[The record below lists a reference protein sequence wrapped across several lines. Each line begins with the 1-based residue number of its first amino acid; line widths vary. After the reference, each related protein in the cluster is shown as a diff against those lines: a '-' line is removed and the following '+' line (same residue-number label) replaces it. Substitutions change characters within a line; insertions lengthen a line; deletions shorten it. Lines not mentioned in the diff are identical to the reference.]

1 LYKAADILGFVS
13 PAHATQDCIAAT
25 LYRDVKMHA
34 KLGYLPGGPKQVF
47 VEELRFNRGQPDQ
60 FDLINVGN
68 SLDDIA
74 ETMPI
79 IMIQA
84 QIYTTQNN
92 FFEALQGKK
101 PGLGDYIFK
110 PGRTAM
116 PSGVW
121 HSTIVTVE
129 IATVL
134 NLLEGTCMPEHVVH
148 RAVSKSFSRH
158 NIKKFAP
165 ISGEDLVDIEFA
177 LIIHDEINI
186 AQRSN
191 FFTRALSKTAGYDH
205 FGFRILLL
213 PAQGFA
219 DQIATLVVGSVCNC
233 TGIDDIDICWFLNI
247 YQFCIRKLGYYSG

>member
-1 LYKAADILGFVS
+1 MILESFTGKSGDQIKTNGWIGQILNHPLYKAADILGFVS

-74 ETMPI
+74 EIMPI

-92 FFEALQGKK
+92 FFEALPGKK

-129 IATVL
+129 VATVL

-158 NIKKFAP
+158 NIKKFAL
-165 ISGEDLVDIEFA
+165 ISGEDVVKLGIPEGRRV
-177 LIIHDEINI
+177 
-186 AQRSN
+186 
-191 FFTRALSKTAGYDH
+191 G
-205 FGFRILLL
+205 LLL
-213 PAQGFA
+213 
-219 DQIATLVVGSVCNC
+219 DQVRRLQLDGAITS
-233 TGIDDIDICWFLNI
+233 
-247 YQFCIRKLGYYSG
+247 RKEALTYLHSQKD